1 MTIEQRLREEV
12 KKVTGHDPYDRNRRR
27 ETIESRALYIHILHK
42 YHKKG
47 CLEIARGLVLTHATV
62 LHSIK
67 NFDIYIH
74 YNSELEGWLYEIL
87 MNEKQGKIGMRKEF
101 IKIKLDYLLDEDVIE
116 LSNQV
121 RDMYEKKLIQD
132 AKWIEEEE
140 KRLQESSLDM
150 SYGGE
155 H

>member
-1 MTIEQRLREEV
+1 MTIEKKLREEV
-12 KKVTGHDPYDRNRRR
+12 RKVTGYDPYDRNRRR
-27 ETIESRALYIHILHK
+27 ETVESRALYIHLLCK
-42 YHKKG
+42 YHKRKPYH
-47 CLEIARGLVLTHATV
+47 IAKIMNRNHATI
-62 LHSIK
+62 LHSLK

-87 MNEKQGKIGMRKEF
+87 MNEKKGKIGMRKEF
-101 IKIKLDYLLDEDVIE
+101 IKIKVDYLLDEDVIE

-121 RDMYEKKLIQD
+121 RDMYEEKLIQD

>member
-1 MTIEQRLREEV
+1 
-12 KKVTGHDPYDRNRRR
+12 
-27 ETIESRALYIHILHK
+27 
-42 YHKKG
+42 
-47 CLEIARGLVLTHATV
+47 
-62 LHSIK
+62 
-67 NFDIYIH
+67 
-74 YNSELEGWLYEIL
+74 
-87 MNEKQGKIGMRKEF
+87 MRKEF
-101 IKIKLDYLLDEDVIE
+101 IKIKVDYLLDEDVIE

-121 RDMYEKKLIQD
+121 RDMYEEKLIQD

>member
-12 KKVTGHDPYDRNRRR
+12 KKVTGHDPCDRNRRR

-47 CLEIARGLVLTHATV
+47 CSEIARGLELNHATV

-67 NFDIYIH
+67 SFDIYIR
-74 YNSELEGWLYEIL
+74 YNSELEGCLYKIL
-87 MNEKQGKIGMRKEF
+87 MNEKQGKIRMRKEF
-101 IKIKLDYLLDEDVIE
+101 IKIKVDYLLDEDVIE
-116 LSNQV
+116 LSNKV
-121 RDMYEKKLIQD
+121 RDMYEEKLIQD

-140 KRLQESSLDM
+140 KRLQESNLDM